1 MLNMI
6 HASNEKQ
13 TYLSENALTDLNIS
27 FFADAEFS
35 KNIGKFI
42 VSDKD
47 VIIMRQREFSDIMNN
62 PELSIF
68 LEELCKKN
76 NRAFRS

>member
-13 TYLSENALTDLNIS
+13 TYLSENALTDLNMS

-35 KNIGKFI
+35 KNIDFF
-42 VSDKD
+42 V
-47 VIIMRQREFSDIMNN
+47 QT
-62 PELSIF
+62 PF
-68 LEELCKKN
+68 L
-76 NRAFRS
+76 